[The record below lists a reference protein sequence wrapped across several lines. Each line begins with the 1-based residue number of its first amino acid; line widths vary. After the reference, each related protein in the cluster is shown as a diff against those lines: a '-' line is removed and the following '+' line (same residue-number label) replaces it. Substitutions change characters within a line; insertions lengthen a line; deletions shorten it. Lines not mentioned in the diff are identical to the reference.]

1 MRKIIIGS
9 PCYDGRLD
17 VWYTNSLCNTIKE
30 GFKRDIEIT
39 PIWISFDALLQRARN
54 DTIHTMLQGGFD
66 ELVWI
71 DTDIEWQPEDFFKLL
86 DYPVD
91 VFGGTYRK
99 KGDIEEYVVRQLERR
114 PPDPATRLLEVDG
127 LGTGFVRMSRAACQY
142 LWDTSRTYIDPKDNL
157 ERRMIFDV
165 VINDINGVPGLV
177 SEDIHAFNKLV
188 EGGFGVWLD
197 PTITCNH
204 SGPYKFKGDFSEW
217 YKKPL
222 NAPRVPGPPAVQRKI
237 VPKTARQ
244 L

>member
-1 MRKIIIGS
+1 MRKVMIGS

-17 VWYTNSLCNTIKE
+17 VWYGNSLCNTIKE
-30 GFKRDIEIT
+30 GVKRDIEII

-71 DTDIEWQPEDFFKLL
+71 DSDIEWQPEEFFKLL

-91 VFGGTYRK
+91 VVGGTYRK
-99 KGDIEEYVVRQLERR
+99 KGDIEEYVIRQLQRK
-114 PPDPATRLLEVDG
+114 PADPTTGLLEVDG

-142 LWDTSRTYIDPKDNL
+142 LWDTSRPYIDPKDNL

-165 VINDINGVPGLV
+165 VLEDVNGIPSLV
-177 SEDIHAFNKLV
+177 SEDIHAFNKLKN
-188 EGGFGVWLD
+188 GGFSIWLD
-197 PTITCNH
+197 PNITCNH
-204 SGPYKFKGDFSEW
+204 TGPYKFKGDFSQW
-217 YKKPL
+217 YKQPL
-222 NAPRVPGPPAVQRKI
+222 NAPRVPGPPAVQRKV
-237 VPKTARQ
+237 VPKTTRQ